1 MSYALGVFR
10 CSHDLKSAGQCRWS
24 ISIIAARRSDLSQ
37 FRGVL
42 FPNLFPNPAAGGP
55 LSRRLIRLSPASRS
69 GPEGRRTSPT
79 RWCAE
84 RSPLMPQHEQKG
96 WRPPRIELRDPTVV
110 AARIREHFSREQIDL
125 LIALFSERKPMTSP
139 GNPFTVDRSSSPHEG
154 AADGQQRQD
163 PTDRPAQAWRTP
175 CHADSGRRCRWCYCC
190 RLDGMGND
198 RPLVDLRPIG

>member
-1 MSYALGVFR
+1 MVHLNNRGPSQRFEPVSRSFVPKSVPKS
-10 CSHDLKSAGQCRWS
+10 CSRWAAQQTVNPTLASFPIWAGRQADLADAVVRGEVTANA
-24 ISIIAARRSDLSQ
+24 AAR
-37 FRGVL
+37 
-42 FPNLFPNPAAGGP
+42 
-55 LSRRLIRLSPASRS
+55 
-69 GPEGRRTSPT
+69 
-79 RWCAE
+79 
-84 RSPLMPQHEQKG
+84 QKG

-163 PTDRPAQAWRTP
+163 PTDRPAHAWRTP
-175 CHADSGRRCRWCYCC
+175 CHADSGRRCRWCHCC

>member
-42 FPNLFPNPAAGGP
+42 FPNLFPK
-55 LSRRLIRLSPASRS
+55 SR
-69 GPEGRRTSPT
+69 GRRAAQQTVNPT
-79 RWCAE
+79 LASFPIWAGRQADLADAVV
-84 RSPLMPQHEQKG
+84 RGKVTANAAAQQKG

-125 LIALFSERKPMTSP
+125 LIALLSEMKPMTSP
-139 GNPFTVDRSSSPHEG
+139 GDPFIVDRSSSPHEG

-163 PTDRPAQAWRTP
+163 PTDRPAHTWRTP